1 MSSIVPIPIR
11 QHLIVFIL
19 FTNITFSQQVIIP
32 AGNPN
37 ESFGQVFP
45 IMQSDMTDIEVS
57 LSVPKWEVPI
67 QTTKPIVKKKLNWW
81 QKLLKAIFG

>member
-1 MSSIVPIPIR
+1 MSIVPILIR

-19 FTNITFSQQVIIP
+19 FTNIAFAQEVIIP

-45 IMQSDMTDIEVS
+45 IMQSDMSDVEVS
-57 LSVPKWEVPI
+57 LSIPKFEMPI
-67 QTTKPIVKKKLNWW
+67 EKPKPIKKKLTWW
-81 QKLLKAIFG
+81 QKLLKSIFG